1 VTSGSAA
8 IETVG
13 SGARR
18 RRPTRALLRSA
29 IRAWGRSRDLR
40 LGLGLLTAMLVGSVV
55 ASFVMPAANEQDLT
69 SSLAAPGTVGHP
81 LGADALGRDIFAWCG
96 GGIRTAVLVGVLVV
110 LLASAIG
117 VVIGALAG
125 YIGGWFDSLL
135 MRLVDLQ
142 LAIPPI
148 LVAIAAAAVLEITL
162 TSLVLLLALTSW
174 MPYARIV
181 RTKVQSERE
190 RAHIAAARLAG
201 SGPLRILFWHLVP
214 SVGSIVLVMASL
226 QAGYM
231 MLAESGLSFLG
242 FGLNPPDVSLGYM
255 VQQGKDQLTSAW
267 WISAIPGLC
276 LVALVFAFNLIGD
289 GLRDLFDVN
298 QEVDR

>member
-1 VTSGSAA
+1 MTSGSAA